1 MSKVKIYL
9 DTNNVLVFFV
19 NEARVIRNK
28 EDVKVPSKFQFMVE
42 SKEKVDFIT
51 SFLTKAEI
59 TRELI
64 SAFQLSEE
72 DIERLWNTFVSSLDC
87 KYVEKFEFDEEIVRL
102 TMKFRMKLRTMVN
115 FFHVFV
121 AIKEDAY
128 LLTGDKDLI
137 RIVRENKLYDK
148 IMSYIELRNMFT

>member
-1 MSKVKIYL
+1 MVKVKIYL
-9 DTNNVLVFFV
+9 DTNTILDFFV

-28 EDVKVPSKFQFMVE
+28 EDVKIPSKFQFMIE
-42 SKEKVDFIT
+42 SKEKVEFIT

-59 TRELI
+59 TRELV

-72 DIERLWNTFVSSLDC
+72 DMERLWDTFVSSLDC
-87 KYVEKFEFDEEIVRL
+87 KYVGRFEFNDEIVNL
-102 TMKFRMKLRTMVN
+102 TMRLRMKLRTMVN
-115 FFHVFV
+115 FFHFFIAV
-121 AIKEDAY
+121 KEGAY

-148 IMSYIELRNMFT
+148 IMSYIELREMFT